1 MNKSIKLSNKHGK
14 QVIVNCW
21 SCGKAFDIVT
31 ADRCYAHLNP
41 SHVGHQMSE
50 CVNLQ
55 WTTKCSHCGACIC
68 HKVNKMKDIKCE
80 VLNNAGIMR
89 VMPSVHK
96 QLTNEVQEN

>member
-1 MNKSIKLSNKHGK
+1 MNHGK
-14 QVIVNCW
+14 QIIVNCW
-21 SCGKAFDIVT
+21 KCGKTFDVVT
-31 ADRCYAHLNP
+31 AKRCYEHLN
-41 SHVGHQMSE
+41 GDRQG
-50 CVNLQ
+50 NQ
-55 WTTKCSHCGACIC
+55 QGWTTKCAHCGACIC